1 MSWEE
6 FKRMTGNEYTS
17 ILDYIAVQEIL
28 RLHANG
34 LSYKKI
40 AVTVELDEDYILDT
54 IISFLNAIP
63 FKEDLDFNPLFIYE
77 NSNDYDEFRAKCKI
91 SPITNESDISNSW
104 DSCRV
109 YLMLARA
116 VEEYYDEN

>member
-6 FKRMTGNEYTS
+6 FKKMTGNEYTS

-77 NSNDYDEFRAKCKI
+77 NSNDYDEFRAKCNI

-109 YLMLARA
+109 YLMLASA